1 MEFSGGSA
9 GSGTVTAVVQ
19 VTAVAW
25 VQSLARILLHTL
37 GEVKKSNMLTELRE
51 RMVEVKEDMTIMCQ
65 IGTIN
70 RQKL

>member
-25 VQSLARILLHTL
+25 VQSLAWILLHTL
-37 GEVKKSNMLTELRE
+37 GAVKKSNMLTELRE